1 MKKSLLQVIVFFILV
16 TVGLGFLQKYLI
28 DEHAEEELIPVD
40 AITETKE
47 VSLSKWLELYNNGTY
62 KKIEIKDGVD
72 LNGFILV
79 GTGEKTGFSFWGPK
93 KELTN
98 EFVLATAKK
107 PLDTSITELGISLTG
122 ATIVSTT
129 YTESSW
135 RMKLIEQFGI
145 FILFFLILIFGAKFM
160 LGKGNGAGGLL
171 NVQVGKK
178 SEKDKSKT
186 RFSDIAGMEEV
197 KNELIEVVDYLKNP
211 DKYKKVGARH
221 PKGVLLY
228 GEPGSG
234 KTLLA
239 RAVAGEAE
247 VPFFNASGSEFM
259 EMLVGMGAAKVRT
272 LFKQAKDVGKA
283 IIFIDEIDAIGR
295 KRGAGHNGANQE
307 QEQTLNQILTEMDGF
322 DNDTNIIVMAATNR
336 PDILDPALLRAG
348 RFDRKIYVTAP
359 TAEERTEIFQYYLKK
374 KKVSKKVKI
383 ESLTKRTSGLV

>member
-1 MKKSLLQVIVFFILV
+1 M
-16 TVGLGFLQKYLI
+16 
-28 DEHAEEELIPVD
+28 
-40 AITETKE
+40 
-47 VSLSKWLELYNNGTY
+47 
-62 KKIEIKDGVD
+62 
-72 LNGFILV
+72 
-79 GTGEKTGFSFWGPK
+79 
-93 KELTN
+93 
-98 EFVLATAKK
+98 
-107 PLDTSITELGISLTG
+107 
-122 ATIVSTT
+122 
-129 YTESSW
+129 
-135 RMKLIEQFGI
+135 
-145 FILFFLILIFGAKFM
+145 
-160 LGKGNGAGGLL
+160 
-171 NVQVGKK
+171 
-178 SEKDKSKT
+178 
-186 RFSDIAGMEEV
+186 
-197 KNELIEVVDYLKNP
+197 
-211 DKYKKVGARH
+211 
-221 PKGVLLY
+221 
-228 GEPGSG
+228 
-234 KTLLA
+234 A

-322 DNDTNIIVMAATNR
+322 ENDTNIIVMAATNR